1 LDSNSVFQA
10 FGFIKAEVKKAKQ
23 VFILTHNFDFFK
35 HIKHWFKRECKE
47 KAEFFMIKNFFTEQN
62 KRTAKLSPLDD
73 LLKDYDSEYQY
84 LFSLLYRL
92 KTDEGNTL
100 KEIYPLPNVARKFME
115 TFLSFKFPS
124 EKNQDELFSKA
135 RKKADF
141 DSEKIETIKR
151 FINAHSHSDIDKMT
165 SWDISQ
171 WSEGKQVIQDI
182 LKLVEG
188 LDEEHYKGL
197 CKVSKNINN

>member
-1 LDSNSVFQA
+1 MQL
-10 FGFIKAEVKKAKQ
+10 
-23 VFILTHNFDFFK
+23 L
-35 HIKHWFKRECKE
+35 
-47 KAEFFMIKNFFTEQN
+47 
-62 KRTAKLSPLDD
+62 LSPLDD
-73 LLKDYDSEYQY
+73 LLKDYDSECQY
-84 LFSLLYRL
+84 LFSLSYRL
-92 KTDEGNTL
+92 KTDEDSTL
-100 KEIYPLPNVARKFME
+100 KEIYPLPNVTRKFME
-115 TFLSFKFPS
+115 AFLSFKFPS
-124 EKNQDELFSKA
+124 AKNQDELFSKA

-182 LKLVEG
+182 LKLVEE

-197 CKVSKNINN
+197 CRIS